1 VQEESAGGSRPKV
14 ATSKAQTISYPALGS
29 RPHSNDEFSVD
40 PHVVVLFGATGDLAR
55 RKLIPGLAYLDQSKL
70 APNIEIVATS
80 LEDMSRDDFLEVAKE
95 AIDDFGSHKLDDEQW
110 TRFAETV
117 TYVPQSSG
125 PDALAAAVKE
135 AEGKLGSDT
144 RRLHYLSVPP
154 KAARAVITT
163 LRDADLVDRSR
174 VVMEKPF
181 GTDLASAVELNDFV
195 HETFDESQ
203 IFRIDHF
210 LGKEAAQNILA
221 FRFAN
226 GLFEPIWSR
235 NFIDHIQIDI
245 PETMGLDERANFYE
259 STGAYKDMVVT
270 HLFQVMAFV
279 MMEPP
284 TALEPRA
291 ISEEKNKVFRSMLP
305 VDPANVVRGQYVG
318 YRKNDGVARD
328 SDTETFIALK
338 AGIDNWRWE
347 GVPIY
352 LRTGKRMAEGIR
364 IISIAFK
371 EAPRSMF
378 PPGSGVGSQGPD
390 HLTFDLADNSK
401 VSLSFYGKRPGP
413 GMKLDKL
420 SMQFATQEVDTA
432 GDVLEAYERLILD
445 AMRGDHTLFTTA
457 EGIESLWERSE
468 NLLADP
474 PPAKVYQPGT
484 WGPNAIHQLIAPNAW
499 RLPFERGWREAK
511 DNDNDK

>member
-1 VQEESAGGSRPKV
+1 VSDPLP
-14 ATSKAQTISYPALGS
+14 QTISYPAPGG
-29 RPHSNDEFSVD
+29 RPQRGGFDHIP
-40 PHVVVLFGATGDLAR
+40 PHVIVLFGATGDLAK
-55 RKLIPGLAYLDQSKL
+55 RKLIPGMAYLDQSKL
-70 APNIEIVATS
+70 APDIQVVGTS
-80 LEDMSRDDFLEVAKE
+80 LEDLTDDEFRALAKE
-95 AIDDFGSHKLDDEQW
+95 AVESFGTHKLTDEQW
-110 TRFAETV
+110 ASFASTL
-117 TYVPQSSG
+117 TYVPQGDG
-125 PDALAAAVKE
+125 PEALAAAVAA
-135 AEGKLGSDT
+135 AEEKLGSNT
-144 RRLHYLSVPP
+144 LLLHYLSVPP
-154 KAARAVITT
+154 KAAQAVITM
-163 LRDADLVDRSR
+163 LKEANLVERAR

-181 GTDLASAVELNDFV
+181 GTDLASAIKLNDFV
-195 HETFDESQ
+195 HQTFRERQ

-226 GLFEPIWSR
+226 GLFEPIWNR

-245 PETMGLDERANFYE
+245 PETLGLDARANFYE

-270 HLFQVMAFV
+270 HLLQVMAFV
-279 MMEPP
+279 VMEPP

-305 VDPANVVRGQYVG
+305 IHCDHVVRGQYSG
-318 YRKNDGVARD
+318 YRQESGVAKD

-338 AGIDNWRWE
+338 VGIDNWRWA

-352 LRTGKRMAEGIR
+352 LRTGKKMAEGMR

-371 EAPRSMF
+371 EAPRTMF
-378 PPGSGVGSQGPD
+378 PAGSGVGSQGPD
-390 HLTFDLADNSK
+390 HLTFDLADSSK

-420 SMQFATQEVDTA
+420 SMQFSTQETDSQ

-457 EGIESLWERSE
+457 EGIESLWERSAP
-468 NLLADP
+468 LLEDP
-474 PPAKVYQPGT
+474 PPVKIYPPGT

-499 RLPFERGWREAK
+499 RLPFERAWREK
-511 DNDNDK
+511 K

>member
-1 VQEESAGGSRPKV
+1 MRRV
-14 ATSKAQTISYPALGS
+14 APEKLQTIAYPAAGARAHRGDAEHL
-29 RPHSNDEFSVD
+29 D
-40 PHVVVLFGATGDLAR
+40 PHVIVLFGATGDLAK
-55 RKLIPGLAYLDQSKL
+55 RKLLPGMVYLVQSSL
-70 APNIEIVATS
+70 APKIRVVGTS
-80 LEDMSRDDFLEVAKE
+80 LEELTDDEFR
-95 AIDDFGSHKLDDEQW
+95 AITRKAVEDFGTHKLTEEQW
-110 TRFAETV
+110 ANFASRV
-117 TYVPQSSG
+117 SYVPQGAG
-125 PDALAAAVKE
+125 PAALAAAVADAE
-135 AEGKLGSDT
+135 AELGPDVQ
-144 RRLHYLSVPP
+144 RLHYLSVPP
-154 KAARAVITT
+154 KAAKAVIAM
-163 LRDADLVDRSR
+163 LKEANLVERSR

-181 GTDLASAVELNDFV
+181 GTDLASAIELNDFV
-195 HETFDESQ
+195 HQTFRERQ

-226 GLFEPIWSR
+226 GLFEPIWNR

-245 PETMGLDERANFYE
+245 PETLGLDQRANFYE

-270 HLFQVMAFV
+270 HLLQVMAFV
-279 MMEPP
+279 VMEPP

-305 VDPANVVRGQYVG
+305 IHCDHVVRGQYTG
-318 YRKNDGVARD
+318 YRQEDGVAKD

-338 AGIDNWRWE
+338 VGIDNWRWA

-352 LRTGKRMAEGIR
+352 LRTGKKMAEGQR

-378 PPGSGVGSQGPD
+378 PAGSGVGSQGPD
-390 HLTFDLADNSK
+390 HLTFDLADSSK

-420 SMQFATQEVDTA
+420 SMQFSTQETDSE

-457 EGIESLWERSE
+457 EGIESLWDRSAQ
-468 NLLADP
+468 LLDDP
-474 PPAKVYQPGT
+474 PPVKSYPVGT

-499 RLPFERGWREAK
+499 RLPFERTWREK
-511 DNDNDK
+511 KPES

>member
-1 VQEESAGGSRPKV
+1 
-14 ATSKAQTISYPALGS
+14 
-29 RPHSNDEFSVD
+29 
-40 PHVVVLFGATGDLAR
+40 
-55 RKLIPGLAYLDQSKL
+55 
-70 APNIEIVATS
+70 
-80 LEDMSRDDFLEVAKE
+80 
-95 AIDDFGSHKLDDEQW
+95 
-110 TRFAETV
+110 
-117 TYVPQSSG
+117 
-125 PDALAAAVKE
+125 
-135 AEGKLGSDT
+135 
-144 RRLHYLSVPP
+144 LSVPP
-154 KAARAVITT
+154 KAARAVITM
-163 LRDADLVDRSR
+163 LRDAKLVERSR

-210 LGKEAAQNILA
+210 LGKEAALNILA

-226 GLFEPIWSR
+226 GLFEPIWNR

-245 PETMGLDERANFYE
+245 PEQLGLDQRANFYE

-279 MMEPP
+279 VMEPP

-305 VDPANVVRGQYVG
+305 VNPTDVVRGQYVG
-318 YRKNDGVARD
+318 YREEHGVAKD

-338 AGIDNWRWE
+338 VGIDNWRWA

-352 LRTGKRMAEGIR
+352 LRTGKRMAEGMR

-371 EAPRSMF
+371 EAPRTMF
-378 PPGSGVGSQGPD
+378 AAGSGVGSQGPD
-390 HLTFDLADNSK
+390 HLTFDLADASR

-420 SMQFATQEVDTA
+420 SMQFSIQEIDTA
-432 GDVLEAYERLILD
+432 VDVLEAYERLILD
-445 AMRGDHTLFTTA
+445 VMRGDHTLFTTA

-468 NLLADP
+468 DLLADP
-474 PPAKVYQPGT
+474 PAVKAYQPGT

-499 RLPFERGWREAK
+499 RLPFERSWREAK
-511 DNDNDK
+511 QA

>member
-1 VQEESAGGSRPKV
+1 M
-14 ATSKAQTISYPALGS
+14 ATKKPQTISYPAPGS
-29 RPHSNDEFSVD
+29 RPRRHDYDPLD
-40 PHVVVLFGATGDLAR
+40 PHVIVLFGATGDLAK
-55 RKLIPGLAYLDQSKL
+55 RKLIPGLAYLDQSEL
-70 APNIEIVATS
+70 APDIQIIATS
-80 LEDMSRDDFLEVAKE
+80 LEDLTDDEFRELAKT
-95 AIDDFGSHKLDDEQW
+95 AIDSFGTHKLNDDQW
-110 TRFAETV
+110 ADFAKIIR
-117 TYVPQSSG
+117 YVPQGAGAAS
-125 PDALAAAVKE
+125 LAAAVAE
-135 AEGKLGSDT
+135 AEVNLGSNT

-154 KAARAVITT
+154 KAARDVITT
-163 LRDADLVDRSR
+163 LREAGLVERSR
-174 VVMEKPF
+174 VIMEKPF
-181 GTDLASAVELNDFV
+181 GTDLASAVALNDFV

-226 GLFEPIWSR
+226 GLFEPIWNR

-245 PETMGLDERANFYE
+245 PETLGLDERANFYE
-259 STGAYKDMVVT
+259 NTGAYKDMVVT
-270 HLFQVMAFV
+270 HLLQVMAFV
-279 MMEPP
+279 VMEPP
-284 TALEPRA
+284 TALEPYA
-291 ISEEKNKVFRSMLP
+291 ISEEKNKVFRSMQP
-305 VDPANVVRGQYVG
+305 ISCSDVVRGQYGG
-318 YRKNDGVARD
+318 YRETAGVASD

-338 AGIDNWRWE
+338 VAVDNWRWA

-378 PPGSGVGSQGPD
+378 PAGSGVGTQGPD

-420 SMQFATQEVDTA
+420 SMQFSSREIASSSAT
-432 GDVLEAYERLILD
+432 LEAYERLILD

-457 EGIESLWERSE
+457 EGIESLWERSQA
-468 NLLADP
+468 LLDDP
-474 PPAKVYQPGT
+474 PPVKSYPPGT

-511 DNDNDK
+511 S

>member
-1 VQEESAGGSRPKV
+1 MIRDMPDH
-14 ATSKAQTISYPALGS
+14 AQTIAYPAPGA
-29 RPHSNDEFSVD
+29 RPHRFDLD
-40 PHVVVLFGATGDLAR
+40 ALAPHVIVLFGATGDLAK
-55 RKLIPGLAYLDQSKL
+55 RKLIPGLAYLDQSSIT
-70 APNIEIVATS
+70 PGIRIVGTS
-80 LEDMSRDDFLEVAKE
+80 LEDITTEDFRALARKAVDA
-95 AIDDFGSHKLDDEQW
+95 FGTHKTDEDTW
-110 TRFAETV
+110 TKFTQKL
-117 TYVPQSSG
+117 TYVPQSAG
-125 PDALAAAVKE
+125 PEGLTAAVKA
-135 AEGKLGSDT
+135 AEIELGPNV
-144 RRLHYLSVPP
+144 RLLHYLSVPP
-154 KAARAVITT
+154 MAVTAVITM
-163 LRDADLVDRSR
+163 LDESGLVDNSR

-181 GTDLASAVELNDFV
+181 GTDLASAIQLNAFV
-195 HETFDESQ
+195 HKTFDETQ

-226 GLFEPIWSR
+226 GLFEPIWNR

-245 PETMGLDERANFYE
+245 PETLGLDQRANFYE

-279 MMEPP
+279 VMEPP

-305 VDPANVVRGQYVG
+305 IHCNEVVRGQYTG
-318 YRKNDGVARD
+318 YREEPGVARD

-338 AGIDNWRWE
+338 VGIDNWRWA

-371 EAPRSMF
+371 EAPRTMF
-378 PPGSGVGSQGPD
+378 PPGSGVGTQGPD

-420 SMQFATQEVDTA
+420 SMQFATQEVDSA

-457 EGIESLWERSE
+457 EGIESLWDRSE

-474 PPAKVYQPGT
+474 PAAKLYPQGT

-499 RLPFERGWREAK
+499 RLPFERAWREAK
-511 DNDNDK
+511 NNDH

>member
-1 VQEESAGGSRPKV
+1 MPRVT
-14 ATSKAQTISYPALGS
+14 TSKPQTISYPAVGS
-29 RPHSNDEFSVD
+29 RPYRHDEVAVD

-55 RKLIPGLAYLDQSKL
+55 RKLIPGLAYLDQSEL
-70 APNIEIVATS
+70 APNIQVVATS
-80 LEDMSRDDFLEVAKE
+80 LEDMSIEEFLKVAKS
-95 AIDDFGSHKLDDEQW
+95 AIDEFGTHKLNKEQW
-110 TRFAETV
+110 GRFAETV
-117 TYVPQSSG
+117 SYVPQGAG
-125 PDALAAAVKE
+125 PEALAAAVAE
-135 AEGKLGSDT
+135 AEAKLGQGV

-154 KAARAVITT
+154 KAARAVIST
-163 LRDADLVDRSR
+163 LREADLVDRSR

-181 GTDLASAVELNDFV
+181 GTDLASAVALNDFV
-195 HETFDESQ
+195 HETFREDQ

-210 LGKEAAQNILA
+210 LGKEAALNILA

-226 GLFEPIWSR
+226 GLFEPIWNR

-245 PETMGLDERANFYE
+245 PETLGLDERANFYE

-279 MMEPP
+279 VMEPP

-305 VDPANVVRGQYVG
+305 VKCSDVVRGQFTG
-318 YRKNDGVARD
+318 YRDLPGVAKD

-338 AGIDNWRWE
+338 VGIDNWRWA

-352 LRTGKRMAEGIR
+352 LRTGKRMAEGMR

-371 EAPRSMF
+371 EAPRTMF
-378 PPGSGVGSQGPD
+378 APGSGVGAQGPD
-390 HLTFDLADNSK
+390 HLTFDLADNSR

-420 SMQFATQEVDTA
+420 SMQFSNQEVDSVN
-432 GDVLEAYERLILD
+432 DVLEAYERLMLD

-457 EGIESLWERSE
+457 DGIESLWERSE
-468 NLLADP
+468 DLLSDP
-474 PPAKVYQPGT
+474 PPAKPYQQGT
-484 WGPNAIHQLIAPNAW
+484 WGPNAIHQLIAPHGW
-499 RLPFERGWREAK
+499 RLPFERAWREAK
-511 DNDNDK
+511 KDD

>member
-1 VQEESAGGSRPKV
+1 MRQV
-14 ATSKAQTISYPALGS
+14 ATTEKPQTVSYPAPGA
-29 RPHSNDEFSVD
+29 RPHRHDESALD
-40 PHVVVLFGATGDLAR
+40 PHVIVLFGATGDLAK
-55 RKLIPGLAYLDQSKL
+55 RKLIPGLAYLEQSEL
-70 APNIEIVATS
+70 APNIEVVGTS
-80 LEDMSRDDFLEVAKE
+80 LEDLTVDEFRELAKS
-95 AIDDFGSHKLDDEQW
+95 AIDAFGTHKLNDEQW
-110 TRFAETV
+110 ARFAKTI
-117 TYVPQSSG
+117 TYVPQSAG
-125 PDALAAAVKE
+125 PTALATAVAA
-135 AEGKLGSDT
+135 AEEKLGPNA

-163 LRDADLVDRSR
+163 LREANLVDRSR

-181 GTDLASAVELNDFV
+181 GTDLPSAVELNNFL

-210 LGKEAAQNILA
+210 LGKEAAQNVLA

-226 GLFEPIWSR
+226 GLFEPIWNR

-245 PETMGLDERANFYE
+245 PETLGLDQRANFYE

-270 HLFQVMAFV
+270 HLFQGMAFV
-279 MMEPP
+279 VMEPP

-305 VDPANVVRGQYVG
+305 IDTAHVVRGQYAG
-318 YRKNDGVARD
+318 YRDEDGVAKD

-338 AGIDNWRWE
+338 VGIDNWRWA

-352 LRTGKRMAEGIR
+352 LRTGKRMAEGMR

-371 EAPRSMF
+371 EAPRTMF

-390 HLTFDLADNSK
+390 HLTFDLADASK

-413 GMKLDKL
+413 GMKLEKL
-420 SMQFATQEVDTA
+420 SMQFSTQEIDTV
-432 GDVLEAYERLILD
+432 GDVLEAYERLCLD

-457 EGIESLWERSE
+457 EGIESLWERSVP
-468 NLLADP
+468 LLADP
-474 PPAKVYQPGT
+474 PPVKVYQPGT
-484 WGPNAIHQLIAPNAW
+484 WGPNAIHQLIAPHAW
-499 RLPFERGWREAK
+499 RLPFERAWRETK
-511 DNDNDK
+511 R